1 MGSPFR
7 NLFDTLTDGL
17 RNAASPDFVEHQ
29 LLAIQIQS
37 KAGFLGESWR
47 GPLVGLR
54 AWRMGANEVRLQF
67 YSPSHVELK
76 KCLSL
81 DLAIQLTCTRSYHRH
96 TFRCILCDPCEK
108 S

>member
-54 AWRMGANEVRLQF
+54 AWRMEANEVRLIAI
-67 YSPSHVELK
+67 
-76 KCLSL
+76 
-81 DLAIQLTCTRSYHRH
+81 LATVHRLMRNSKSSSRS
-96 TFRCILCDPCEK
+96 I
-108 S
+108 